1 MEQDLDNSNNRMMYS
16 LTFWIRLV
24 GDSLHSFM
32 GVVAISNY
40 TIKYLPV
47 EILTR
52 EQTNNARIT
61 MMKLS
66 RGKGERESGGRGEKK
81 NRMRRVCICVVA
93 MCTHYLL

>member
-1 MEQDLDNSNNRMMYS
+1 MEQDIDNFNNRMMHS
-16 LTFWIRLV
+16 LTFWVRFV

-40 TIKYLPV
+40 AIKYLPV

-66 RGKGERESGGRGEKK
+66 RGKGERERESEGGGGRRKTG
-81 NRMRRVCICVVA
+81 
-93 MCTHYLL
+93 